1 MKANEL
7 RLQNIVEDI
16 FDLRNPKIRRIDI
29 EDFVM
34 IRNYGFHP
42 IPFKPITLTEE
53 WLLKA
58 GFGYFGDGNEY
69 FKHISVEYIELLDQG
84 VDFKIFIFDY
94 PCLNIKYVHQLQNLY
109 FSFTNEELKIIL

>member
-1 MKANEL
+1 MTANEL
-7 RLQNIVEDI
+7 RLENIVEDI

-42 IPFKPITLTEE
+42 IPFKPIPITEE

-58 GFGYFGDGNEY
+58 GFRDNYGYTSEWLDLNRGLEPICYETYEDYAHVLG
-69 FKHISVEYIELLDQG
+69 KKIE
-84 VDFKIFIFDY
+84 
-94 PCLNIKYVHQLQNLY
+94 YVHQLQNLY
-109 FSFTNEELKIIL
+109 FALSGEELKINI